1 MKRSQGGFSFL
12 VLLAFAMLAAMVLF
26 LVLKV
31 VPVYTEFGAIKR
43 TIDEIVVDQEQT
55 DQEVRLAFENNAI
68 VQDIKAV
75 KRDQLLVISSGNKL
89 GVGVRYDAD
98 LPVMKDIKLV
108 FHFEYQAGNVP
119 VLQEKQQ

>member
-89 GVGVRYDAD
+89 GVGVPYDAD
-98 LPVMKDIKLV
+98 LPVTNDINLV
-108 FHFEYQAGNVP
+108 FHFEYPAGNVP
-119 VLQEKQQ
+119 VL